1 MSGCHVSALSALPA
15 VDRRTD
21 CRNDRQ
27 HDTAIKLAG
36 VTVAGLFFFF
46 FSRSRIVFRKKTRGL
61 QEEVTVQAQQ
71 LVTRDVAEGATTVI
85 GEGG

>member
-1 MSGCHVSALSALPA
+1 M
-15 VDRRTD
+15 
-21 CRNDRQ
+21 
-27 HDTAIKLAG
+27 
-36 VTVAGLFFFF
+36 AGLFFFF

>member
-1 MSGCHVSALSALPA
+1 M
-15 VDRRTD
+15 
-21 CRNDRQ
+21 
-27 HDTAIKLAG
+27 
-36 VTVAGLFFFF
+36 
-46 FSRSRIVFRKKTRGL
+46 FRKKTRGL